1 MSRLF
6 WKALL
11 AFLVLPGTFAFLV
24 PLTLLAP
31 SWRGLAIDPLGV
43 VPLLLGI
50 AALLATVR
58 EFYVAGRG
66 TLAPWSPPEHLV
78 TTGLYRFSRNPMYV
92 AVVMILFGWAALF
105 HSGALL
111 VYALAVA
118 AAFHLRVVFGEEPA
132 LRRTHGQSWVRYEA
146 AVPRWFFRF
155 RSNNREVTP

>member
-11 AFLVLPGTFAFLV
+11 AFLVLPGTFAFLI
-24 PLTLLAP
+24 PLTVFVP
-31 SWRGLAIDPLGV
+31 SWRGLSLAPLGL
-43 VPLLLGI
+43 VPLLLGV

-66 TLAPWSPPEHLV
+66 TLAPWSPPRALV

-105 HSGALL
+105 HSAALL

-132 LRRTHGQSWVRYEA
+132 LRQAHGDSWVRYA
-146 AVPRWFFRF
+146 ARVPRWFFGF
-155 RSNNREVTP
+155 RSNKREVTP